1 MFAEAA
7 TASAGGS
14 GADDGASSVVNQ
26 LPSWSRDAEQFA
38 DHGEWQRES
47 EALDQVDDGIAA
59 CLEVVQQPVDDRLDM
74 RPKGRNPGP
83 AEGSQGQPAQPGMV
97 GRVDAEHVPG
107 EGGTGQ
113 ALGDHRPVAGECGV
127 HVLGQGGMVES
138 GLRLLVADDQP
149 RAVPVGQRDLV
160 HRAVRLDL
168 REQRVRVI
176 PVVIAPRVE
185 CLVAHLDHLDLAK
198 A

>member
-14 GADDGASSVVNQ
+14 GADDGVAAR
-26 LPSWSRDAEQFA
+26 L
-38 DHGEWQRES
+38 
-47 EALDQVDDGIAA
+47 EA
-59 CLEVVQQPVDDRLDM
+59 VQQSVGDLLDAW
-74 RPKGRNPGP
+74 PKGGDPWP
-83 AEGSQGQPAQPGMV
+83 AEGSRGKPAQPGVV
-97 GRVDAEHVPG
+97 GRVGAEHMPG

-127 HVLGQGGMVES
+127 HVLGQGGVVES

-149 RAVPVGQRDLV
+149 RAVPVGERDLV
-160 HRAVRLDL
+160 HRAVRLNL
-168 REQRVRVI
+168 REQRVRVV

-185 CLVAHLDHLDLAK
+185 CRVAHLDHP
-198 A
+198 